1 MNNVWVS
8 CDWHLWNRKDDPQH
22 KFRSISDI
30 GRLSDNFATD
40 IQVDDIFIHL
50 GDLCDPERTDVTKL
64 KSIIQSI
71 PGFKILCRGNH
82 DTMDDEYY
90 VNLGFD
96 VVTDVA
102 KCHDIIFSHKPVKV
116 NPDEINI
123 HGHLHTQKLS
133 TLGFNYINAYNSN
146 YNDRPILVEELL
158 DQGISQKP
166 KDYIGSDLK
175 HVEEKFEKYTSI
187 DNYNTYTSVFD
198 FTDKVGIYPVDECYL
213 SSLSAETVSAC
224 DQINEIIFDD
234 IADTRNWLADDDPE
248 KQKKY
253 TDDQEVV
260 AESVI
265 LNHQDIYHNKD
276 KFDSGEINLCFI
288 TGHSGSGKST
298 MGRDMQKSG
307 IEHYE
312 LDDLQLIADHFS
324 MDNLKEYGDLI
335 YSYFKGPGKKFYVG
349 KEWMTEQKP
358 SPAEY
363 EDKLYPEFVHYA
375 MNYAKSHKDR
385 KFVLEGVWLFNTKW
399 FKPSE
404 FKDYAFYIK
413 GTSMFVSKFRADK
426 RDASNDKD
434 SSFAKRMTKDWK
446 FYIID
451 EKNLQT
457 FIKYFSDDLNESAS
471 KYKTEASSYDPPLE
485 YSKLPTY
492 LKRDPIHAWRAKTGI
507 ELIHKEPTDEE
518 LERIWT
524 NWNLMDEKMK
534 AKSDAKSM
542 ELFGIDNATHYQNL
556 RSNVNEDAA
565 NLHNYTQDEKRATSE
580 KYGLRVVGEYKET
593 EDKNPPRTPE
603 ERAEERRKQREKALQ
618 KANKVKK
625 KNARIRKLKK
635 TFHIKDKPK
644 NEDVGIDDIPGIT
657 DEKNFFDE
665 YIAAFDFQNE
675 SSDTLE
681 YGYYGYTK
689 EMLIAVGTNTLQ
701 QHETDLLDRVDNKPK
716 FNCETEL
723 KREIANRV
731 KLIESLIKEYNNPDL
746 RFKPGKCVNDGK
758 NQGLLPGH
766 LKSHI
771 SFLQGQYTRALKD
784 RIAECEEI
792 ERERKARS
800 MHENTHLIQ
809 PVENIKF
816 VDYINESA
824 KDDKLYPV
832 YIMLMHSGTAL
843 ANAIKTVTQSHFSHS
858 SVSFDSSMYK
868 MYSFGRKAD
877 MNPFIGGFK
886 REDIRAPFFQER
898 DIPYALYVVP
908 CTKSE
913 VDLMRKRLDYF
924 EKNKTKFKY
933 EFTGLFKNYFGI
945 ADNPEYRWFC
955 SRFVADIINSGRP
968 SSDPY
973 VIEPS
978 LMKPE
983 DFQNTN
989 FAIYVTGGMLST
1001 YDQLFVD
1008 RVTNRIL
1015 RAEKLR
1021 RAQEKQLESTNES
1034 AIYDLDPFNPYQDL
1048 ALNYQL
1054 SMMDEAAFEGF
1065 YEYIKSFKVRFD
1077 KDGNPIISR
1086 REYDQLDQ
1094 HFHQAVRNV
1103 KAYYKSGNY
1112 ESMKE
1117 ELCKVYY
1124 MIELINQYY
1133 LNPRVKNSIR
1143 TTADVKKEM
1152 LDLRSVM
1159 MNMFQQNLKL
1169 ITVHEPKFNFQTYY
1183 DNSKYGKNTEVPKV
1197 VLTTISKTVVT
1208 LLK

>member
-90 VNLGFD
+90 INLGFD

-102 KCHDIIFSHKPVKV
+102 KCHDIIFSHKPIRV

-133 TLGFNYINAYNSN
+133 TLGFNHINAYNSN
-146 YNDRPILVEELL
+146 YNDHPILVEELL
-158 DQGISQKP
+158 DQSISQKP

-175 HVEEKFEKYTSI
+175 HVKEKFEKYTSI

-198 FTDKVGIYPVDECYL
+198 FTDKVAIYPVDECYL
-213 SSLSAETVSAC
+213 SSLSAETMSAC

-253 TDDQEVV
+253 TDNQEVIAEDSNNINLYCLSKQSDLDKRKLNPRIPNNFLVNNGYEDSKTPRVCFSTSIDGCLRALSQNLKDVELYVYRPIGKYTITTPSV
-260 AESVI
+260 AKVPDVNITQERWITKSIEIEKIGKIKVIKDSGDPGHKYKYGKHEAELYDWDWEWVDKLNENVI
-265 LNHQDIYHNKD
+265 LNHQDIYYN
-276 KFDSGEINLCFI
+276 
-288 TGHSGSGKST
+288 
-298 MGRDMQKSG
+298 
-307 IEHYE
+307 
-312 LDDLQLIADHFS
+312 
-324 MDNLKEYGDLI
+324 
-335 YSYFKGPGKKFYVG
+335 
-349 KEWMTEQKP
+349 
-358 SPAEY
+358 
-363 EDKLYPEFVHYA
+363 
-375 MNYAKSHKDR
+375 
-385 KFVLEGVWLFNTKW
+385 
-399 FKPSE
+399 
-404 FKDYAFYIK
+404 
-413 GTSMFVSKFRADK
+413 
-426 RDASNDKD
+426 
-434 SSFAKRMTKDWK
+434 
-446 FYIID
+446 
-451 EKNLQT
+451 
-457 FIKYFSDDLNESAS
+457 
-471 KYKTEASSYDPPLE
+471 
-485 YSKLPTY
+485 
-492 LKRDPIHAWRAKTGI
+492 
-507 ELIHKEPTDEE
+507 
-518 LERIWT
+518 
-524 NWNLMDEKMK
+524 
-534 AKSDAKSM
+534 
-542 ELFGIDNATHYQNL
+542 
-556 RSNVNEDAA
+556 NEDAA

-644 NEDVGIDDIPGIT
+644 NEDVGIDNIPGIT
-657 DEKNFFDE
+657 DEKNFFDD

-675 SSDTLE
+675 
-681 YGYYGYTK
+681 
-689 EMLIAVGTNTLQ
+689 N
-701 QHETDLLDRVDNKPK
+701 H
-716 FNCETEL
+716 
-723 KREIANRV
+723 
-731 KLIESLIKEYNNPDL
+731 
-746 RFKPGKCVNDGK
+746 
-758 NQGLLPGH
+758 
-766 LKSHI
+766 
-771 SFLQGQYTRALKD
+771 
-784 RIAECEEI
+784 
-792 ERERKARS
+792 
-800 MHENTHLIQ
+800 HLIQ
-809 PVENIKF
+809 TVENIKF
-816 VDYINESA
+816 VDTINESA

-858 SVSFDSSMYK
+858 SVSFDSSMHK

-933 EFTGLFKNYFGI
+933 DFTGLFKNYFGI
-945 ADNPEYRWFC
+945 ADNPEYKWFC

-978 LMKPE
+978 IMKPE

-1008 RVTNRIL
+1008 RITNRIL

-1034 AIYDLDPFNPYQDL
+1034 TIYDLDPFNTYQDL

-1133 LNPRVKNSIR
+1133 LNPRVKSSSR
-1143 TTADVKKEM
+1143 TSADVKKEM

-1169 ITVHEPKFNFQTYY
+1169 ITIHEPKFNFQTYY

-1197 VLTTISKTVVT
+1197 LLSTISKTVVT

>member
-187 DNYNTYTSVFD
+187 DNYNTYTSIFD

-234 IADTRNWLADDDPE
+234 IADTRNWLADDDLE

-260 AESVI
+260 AESANNIRLYCVSKQSDLDKHK
-265 LNHQDIYHNKD
+265 LNPRVPSNFLVDNGYEDDKTPRVCFSTSIDGCLRALSQNLKGVELYVYAPVGKHDITTPTINQVPDVKITQERWITEPVSIT
-276 KFDSGEINLCFI
+276 KLGKIKVTKDSGKP
-288 TGHSGSGKST
+288 GH
-298 MGRDMQKSG
+298 
-307 IEHYE
+307 
-312 LDDLQLIADHFS
+312 
-324 MDNLKEYGDLI
+324 
-335 YSYFKGPGKKFYVG
+335 
-349 KEWMTEQKP
+349 
-358 SPAEY
+358 
-363 EDKLYPEFVHYA
+363 
-375 MNYAKSHKDR
+375 
-385 KFVLEGVWLFNTKW
+385 
-399 FKPSE
+399 
-404 FKDYAFYIK
+404 
-413 GTSMFVSKFRADK
+413 
-426 RDASNDKD
+426 
-434 SSFAKRMTKDWK
+434 
-446 FYIID
+446 
-451 EKNLQT
+451 
-457 FIKYFSDDLNESAS
+457 
-471 KYKTEASSYDPPLE
+471 KYKYGKYEAELYDWDWE
-485 YSKLPTY
+485 WVNKL
-492 LKRDPIHAWRAKTGI
+492 
-507 ELIHKEPTDEE
+507 
-518 LERIWT
+518 
-524 NWNLMDEKMK
+524 
-534 AKSDAKSM
+534 
-542 ELFGIDNATHYQNL
+542 
-556 RSNVNEDAA
+556 NEDAA

-701 QHETDLLDRVDNKPK
+701 QHETDLLNRVDNKPK

-723 KREIANRV
+723 KREIASRV

-784 RIAECEEI
+784 RIAEYEEI

-816 VDYINESA
+816 VDSINESA

-858 SVSFDSSMYK
+858 SVSFDSSMHK
-868 MYSFGRKAD
+868 MYSFGRKVD

-933 EFTGLFKNYFGI
+933 DFTGLFKNYFGI
-945 ADNPEYRWFC
+945 ADNPEYMWFC

-1133 LNPRVKNSIR
+1133 LNPRVKNSNR